1 MWQFGRAVEGM
12 GAACRALDIPI
23 TGGNVSLYN
32 ETDGSGVLPTP
43 VIGVVGLIED
53 ATRVVGR
60 AFRSEGDVVVLLGET
75 RNELGGSEFLHVVH
89 DQIRGVPPQ
98 LDLAR
103 EAALQQVLVEG
114 AASGAIRS
122 AHDCV
127 EGGVA
132 ITLAECC
139 FDTPLGVEVDLAGVS
154 GAPAVYRETAALFS
168 ESASRVVVS
177 VAPAQLAALLALASA
192 KGLPA
197 KQIGR
202 VGGNRIQISVD
213 GKQVVNEL
221 VSEAERI
228 WATAIESWF
237 EQRLAIA

>member
-1 MWQFGRAVEGM
+1 
-12 GAACRALDIPI
+12 
-23 TGGNVSLYN
+23 
-32 ETDGSGVLPTP
+32 
-43 VIGVVGLIED
+43 
-53 ATRVVGR
+53 
-60 AFRSEGDVVVLLGET
+60 
-75 RNELGGSEFLHVVH
+75 
-89 DQIRGVPPQ
+89 
-98 LDLAR
+98 
-103 EAALQQVLVEG
+103 
-114 AASGAIRS
+114 
-122 AHDCV
+122 
-127 EGGVA
+127 
-132 ITLAECC
+132 
-139 FDTPLGVEVDLAGVS
+139 VDLAGVS

-237 EQRLAIA
+237 ERRLAIA